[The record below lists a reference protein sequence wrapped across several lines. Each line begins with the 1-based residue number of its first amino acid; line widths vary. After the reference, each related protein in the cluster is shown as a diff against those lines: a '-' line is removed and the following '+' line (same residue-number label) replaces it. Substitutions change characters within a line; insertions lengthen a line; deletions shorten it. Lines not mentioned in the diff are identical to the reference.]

1 MPSWSLNF
9 IAHLVPFSQT
19 NFTHVAFV
27 DLEAHGI
34 YQPPPRPLPPIAQSF
49 GLLSLSQPFLTDF
62 EIVCSDNK
70 RLACSRKILEDRWSW
85 FNSKVVEFRVRAS
98 GVLAAQQKRAQDS
111 SLENSEVGSIISIT
125 KSSPALP
132 ESDSGGG
139 GMVKSSSARST
150 TTTVATDCEAR
161 LTPRTLQLPEPS
173 SVVLAFL
180 QYLYTLS
187 LCTPLQLELP
197 ILSSLLLFSKTYNHP
212 PSQDTQDSDSGNL
225 RALVVH
231 ALHETLSRDPSK
243 APAIYEAATLGG
255 CTALQIRA
263 LKALMG
269 NSRNLGGQQQQG
281 GGVGQQQ
288 QAEPMARQGSGL
300 QGKPLFA

>member
-1 MPSWSLNF
+1 M
-9 IAHLVPFSQT
+9 
-19 NFTHVAFV
+19 AFV

-49 GLLSLSQPFLTDF
+49 GLLSLSQPFLSDF
-62 EIVCSDNK
+62 EIICSDNK
-70 RLACSRKILEDRWSW
+70 RLGCSRKILEDRWSW
-85 FNSKVVEFRVRAS
+85 FNSKVLEFRVRAS

-111 SLENSEVGSIISIT
+111 SLENSEVGSIISVN
-125 KSSPALP
+125 KSLSSSPAIP
-132 ESDSGGG
+132 AGETDAAT

-150 TTTVATDCEAR
+150 TTTVATDGEAR
-161 LTPRTLQLPEPS
+161 LTPRTLNLPEPS

-180 QYLYTLS
+180 QYLYTLT

-197 ILSSLLLFSKTYNHP
+197 ILTSLLLFSKNYQTQ
-212 PSQDTQDSDSGNL
+212 SQGIGDSDMGNL
-225 RALVVH
+225 TSLTVH
-231 ALHETLSRDPSK
+231 ALHEALSKDPTK
-243 APAIYEAATLGG
+243 APAIYEAATLAG

-269 NSRNLGGQQQQG
+269 TPRNLGHQQPGAG
-281 GGVGQQQ
+281 GGGS
-288 QAEPMARQGSGL
+288 EPMARQAS